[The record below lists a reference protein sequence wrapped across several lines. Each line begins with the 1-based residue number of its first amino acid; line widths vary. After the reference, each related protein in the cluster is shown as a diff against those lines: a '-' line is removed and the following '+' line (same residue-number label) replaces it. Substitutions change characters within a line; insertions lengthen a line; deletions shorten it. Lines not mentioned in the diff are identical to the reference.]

1 MSKLFI
7 KNGII
12 LPLKNIEIVKDG
24 FRTFNPSE
32 EMVVADG
39 WAVYTPPIKEAVE
52 ISIEEQYKNRVS
64 ELIRARYSIDDEVAI
79 LRQRDSKPEE
89 FGTYNSYAESCKQQA
104 REELGY
110 E

>member
-32 EMVVADG
+32 EMVVANG
-39 WAVYTPPIKEAVE
+39 WEVYTPPIREAVE
-52 ISIEEQYKNRVS
+52 VPIEEQYKNRIV
-64 ELIRARYSIDDEVAI
+64 ELIREKYSVDDEFAI
-79 LRQRDSKPEE
+79 LRQRDSKIEE
-89 FGTYNSYAESCKQQA
+89 FEKYNAFVESCKQQA

>member
-89 FGTYNSYAESCKQQA
+89 FDTYNSYAESCKQQA

>member
-1 MSKLFI
+1 MNKLFI

-12 LPLKNIEIVKDG
+12 LPLKDIEIVKDG

-32 EMVVADG
+32 EMAIEDG
-39 WAVYTPPIKEAVE
+39 WTEYVPPIIE
-52 ISIEEQYKNRVS
+52 ITEIPLEEQYKNRIVN
-64 ELIRARYSIDDEVAI
+64 LIKERYSTDDEIAI
-79 LRQRDSKPEE
+79 LRQRDVKPEE
-89 FGTYNSYAESCKQQA
+89 FNTYDAYVESCKAQA